1 LYTELQ
7 VMPTMIFIKADGL
20 DGCKA
25 DLGKVD
31 VEFYV
36 KDRAGFWRLWKAR
49 SRILDWSTGLRLQ

>member
-1 LYTELQ
+1 
-7 VMPTMIFIKADGL
+7 MPTMIFIKADGL